1 MMWISRKKYND
12 ILALVKKCEHDI
24 MIQKQD
30 AEILIRNVTKQILE
44 HPDELRKELEDDVKI
59 NEFVKEVIF
68 VDGNE
73 KMDGKDV
80 ATEKTEQMKREQEFD
95 SVKEEVIELRTKVG
109 GLKKEL
115 FCMAATF
122 IVIVIFT
129 SFSTMNMSRQYA
141 IIHDYY
147 MDSARAD
154 EEVNRLLE
162 ELIQKIEVFRGRI
175 SRTGGNS
182 YERNYEEHNKAAGRE
197 ETGRF

>member
-1 MMWISRKKYND
+1 M
-12 ILALVKKCEHDI
+12 V
-24 MIQKQD
+24 
-30 AEILIRNVTKQILE
+30 V
-44 HPDELRKELEDDVKI
+44 
-59 NEFVKEVIF
+59 
-68 VDGNE
+68 
-73 KMDGKDV
+73 
-80 ATEKTEQMKREQEFD
+80 
-95 SVKEEVIELRTKVG
+95 
-109 GLKKEL
+109 LKKSY
-115 FCMAATF
+115 FAGPPTTF

-154 EEVNRLLE
+154 EEVSRSLE